1 VSDSLRGV
9 ASWPA
14 RFGLVARIWVCA
26 SVIAVETLF
35 ASYLIQ
41 ATPLEAVT
49 GPAEVV
55 RHLQHWFFRFAIA
68 YAMSIGILMYL
79 RKDAFAT
86 LFASAD
92 HAPLR
97 ARYGILHALLLVP
110 FAYLSA
116 GLYASSSVASFA
128 LIALAW
134 HACAAVGALALLA
147 ALAPLSVWTHAAR
160 QTASVALFA
169 VVPAA
174 AAVAAI
180 RVSQMLWAPAAEL
193 TFRIVVILLR
203 PLLPTLVSEPATLTL
218 STGRFAVQIAEMCSG
233 LEGVGLMLAFCAAW
247 LWFFRREYYF
257 PRALI
262 VVPFGV
268 LLVFLLN
275 AVRIAALV
283 LIGDAGY
290 ERMATVGFHSQA
302 GWIGF
307 NLAAFGVAILAHTNP
322 WFSRTARTRR
332 SLRDGAIAAG
342 RLAHPPDA
350 AVDPANRGAAIRGVA
365 GPAEINWT
373 AAYLMPLLV
382 VLATGMITHALSI
395 GFEALYPLRLAGAL
409 VVLWIYRRAYAE
421 LDLRFSW
428 RGPAV
433 GAGVFLLWIACAAF
447 MTSPSGAPALLS
459 SMPVPARSVWIGCRA
474 LAAVFTVPIA
484 EELAYRGYL
493 LRRLTARSFETVPYS
508 AARWPALLVSAVAF
522 GLTHAGLWVPGI
534 AAGLAYG
541 ALAIR
546 TNRLGE
552 CIAAHAFTNALLAV
566 YVLGFNQWQLW

>member
-1 VSDSLRGV
+1 M
-9 ASWPA
+9 PA
-14 RFGLVARIWVCA
+14 RFGLVARIAVCA
-26 SVIAVETLF
+26 AVLSVETLL

-41 ATPLEAVT
+41 ATPLDAVT
-49 GPAEVV
+49 GAAEVV
-55 RHLQHWFFRFAIA
+55 RYLQHWFFRFVIA
-68 YAMSIGILMYL
+68 YAMSLAILMYL
-79 RKDAFAT
+79 RKDAFTA
-86 LFASAD
+86 LLASAD
-92 HAPLR
+92 HAPVR

-116 GLYASSSVASFA
+116 ILYASSSAAWFT

-134 HACAAVGALALLA
+134 HACAAAAALALLA
-147 ALAPLSVWTHAAR
+147 ALAPFSIWTHAAR

-203 PLLPTLVSEPATLTL
+203 PLRPALVSDPATLTL
-218 STGRFAVQIAEMCSG
+218 GTGRFAVQIAEVCSG

-262 VVPFGV
+262 VVPLGV

-275 AVRIAALV
+275 AARIAALV

-290 ERMATVGFHSQA
+290 ERIATVGFHSQA

-322 WFSRTARTRR
+322 WVSRTARTRR
-332 SLRDGAIAAG
+332 SLREAASAAS
-342 RLAHPPDA
+342 RPADA
-350 AVDPANRGAAIRGVA
+350 AVDPAVRPDRRPADRR
-365 GPAEINWT
+365 PAEINWT

-382 VLATGMITHALSI
+382 VLAAGMITHALSA
-395 GFEALYPLRLAGAL
+395 GFESLYPLRFAGAL
-409 VVLWIYRRAYAE
+409 VALWIYRRAYAQ

-433 GAGVFLLWIACAAF
+433 GAGAFLLWAACAAF
-447 MTSPSGAPALLS
+447 MTSPASEPAQLA
-459 SMPVPARSVWIGCRA
+459 SMPVPARSLWIGCRV

-493 LRRLTARSFETVPYS
+493 LRRLTAASFETVSYS
-508 AARWPALLVSAVAF
+508 AARWPALVVSAVAF
-522 GLTHAGLWVPGI
+522 GIMHAGLWLPGI

-541 ALAIR
+541 ALAMR

-552 CIAAHAFTNALLAV
+552 CIAAHAVTNALLAV
-566 YVLGFNQWQLW
+566 YVLGFDQWQLW

>member
-1 VSDSLRGV
+1 VSDSVRSV
-9 ASWPA
+9 ASLPA
-14 RFGLVARIWVCA
+14 RFGLVARIAVCA
-26 SVIAVETLF
+26 AILAVETLL

-41 ATPLEAVT
+41 ATPLDAVT

-55 RHLQHWFFRFAIA
+55 RHLQHWFFRFVIA
-68 YAMSIGILMYL
+68 YAMSLGILMYL
-79 RKDAFAT
+79 RKAAFAT

-92 HAPLR
+92 HAPVR

-116 GLYASSSVASFA
+116 GLYASSSAASFA

-134 HACAAVGALALLA
+134 HACAVAAALALLA
-147 ALAPLSVWTHAAR
+147 ALAPFSVWTHAAR
-160 QTASVALFA
+160 QTAPVALFA

-180 RVSQMLWAPAAEL
+180 RVSQMLWAPAAGL
-193 TFRIVVILLR
+193 TFHIVLILLR
-203 PLLPTLVSEPATLTL
+203 PLRPALVSDPASLTL
-218 STGRFAVQIAEMCSG
+218 DTGRFAVQIAEACSG

-262 VVPFGV
+262 IVPLGV

-275 AVRIAALV
+275 AIRIAALV

-307 NLAAFGVAILAHTNP
+307 NLAAFGVAILAHTTP
-322 WFSRTARTRR
+322 WVSRTARAGR
-332 SLRDGAIAAG
+332 SLRGGAIAASRAG
-342 RLAHPPDA
+342 DPADA
-350 AVDPANRGAAIRGVA
+350 AHAGGDPTIRAAGR
-365 GPAEINWT
+365 PAETNWT

-382 VLATGMITHALSI
+382 LLATGMVTHALSS
-395 GFEALYPLRLAGAL
+395 GFESLYPLRLAGAL
-409 VVLWIYRRAYAE
+409 VALWFYRRAYAQ

-433 GAGVFLLWIACAAF
+433 GAGVFLLWVACAGF
-447 MTSPSGAPALLS
+447 MTSPASEPALLS
-459 SMPVPARSVWIGCRA
+459 SMPVPARGIWIGCRV

-493 LRRLTARSFETVPYS
+493 LRRLSAPSFETVSYS
-508 AARWPALLVSAVAF
+508 AVRWPALVVSAVAF
-522 GLTHAGLWVPGI
+522 GITHAGLWLPGI

-552 CIAAHAFTNALLAV
+552 CIAAHAVTNALLAV
-566 YVLGFNQWQLW
+566 YVLSFDQWQLW